1 MKKILKQILDA
12 VAYLHDQG
20 ISHRDLKP
28 DNILF
33 HDGLLKIGDFGLS
46 RDITSN
52 KMASVV
58 GTPYYVAPEVIKGK
72 YGSQC
77 DMWSIGVIMFNMI
90 TGVQPFH
97 GDDMEQVFRAIL
109 KGRKTWNEEDWS
121 HLSDE

>member
-72 YGSQC
+72 YGS
-77 DMWSIGVIMFNMI
+77 
-90 TGVQPFH
+90 
-97 GDDMEQVFRAIL
+97 
-109 KGRKTWNEEDWS
+109 
-121 HLSDE
+121 